1 MRLAAVVSVLWL
13 SQVSISP
20 RAKAQTSVLA
30 PVTGVVFDSLTMRGL
45 AGATVQIVSASDISW
60 SRSVATDALGRF
72 DLGHV
77 PAGTYVLGYF
87 HAKLDSLALASPTLR
102 VDVRTPR
109 PVNVRLALPS
119 ARAIASSVCGRR
131 TVRDSTGLLMG
142 YLRGADNGM
151 PRLNG
156 VVTVR
161 WSEIVIEKTSIR
173 RHVPTVDASSGPT
186 GLVAVCGIPLGTPVL
201 LQAASVNDS
210 SGAFEV
216 TIPSSG
222 FLHRDV
228 YVAPVMRTTV
238 AATDSTPETSLL
250 RGEAHLRGRVVA
262 VTGRAI
268 SDARVMLWGTG
279 VETRTNED
287 GAFTLTGLP
296 GGTHTLDV
304 RAVGFSP
311 VQRPVDIVSGTQS
324 AADVELLNLGIMLDT
339 IRVMA
344 QRVYTSRKLAAFERR
359 LKSGF
364 GHIIQEDEIE
374 RRNPMYVSDLLRTI
388 PGVIVMPSRYSSDDV
403 HMRAIY
409 RGYCRPSI
417 YIDGAPI
424 INDPSFPLNNL
435 VSTTEIRAMEVYT
448 RSLTTPMEFR
458 GMTTECGAIVIWT
471 GPRRKR

>member
-1 MRLAAVVSVLWL
+1 MRLAAVVLVSWL
-13 SQVSISP
+13 SQVPISS
-20 RAKAQTSVLA
+20 RANAQTPVVA

-45 AGATVQIVSASDISW
+45 TGATVQIVSASDASW
-60 SRSVATDALGRF
+60 SRSVATDTLGRF
-72 DLGHV
+72 DLGPV

-87 HAKLDSLALASPTLR
+87 HAKLDSLALTSPTLR

-109 PVNVRLALPS
+109 PVNVRLAVPS
-119 ARAIASSVCGRR
+119 ARAIASSLCGRR

-142 YLRGADNGM
+142 YLRGADDM
-151 PRLNG
+151 LPRVNG

-173 RHVPTVDASSGPT
+173 RHVPAVDASSGAT

-201 LQAASVNDS
+201 LQAASANDS

-216 TIPSSG
+216 TMPSSG

-228 YVAPVMRTTV
+228 YVAPLTRTTV
-238 AATDSTPETSLL
+238 AATDSTPEMSLL
-250 RGEAHLRGRVVA
+250 RGDARLRGRVVA

-268 SDARVMLWGTG
+268 PDARVMVWGTG

-311 VQRPVDIVSGTQS
+311 VQRPVDILSGSPT
-324 AADVELLNLGIMLDT
+324 ADVELLNLGITLDT

-344 QRVYTSRKLAAFERR
+344 QRVYTSRRLAAFERR

-364 GHIIQEDEIE
+364 GHIIQEDEIA

-388 PGVIVMPSRYSSDDV
+388 PGVIVTPSRYSGDDV

-448 RSLTTPMEFR
+448 RSLTTPMEFQ
-458 GMTTECGAIVIWT
+458 GISQSCGAIVIWT